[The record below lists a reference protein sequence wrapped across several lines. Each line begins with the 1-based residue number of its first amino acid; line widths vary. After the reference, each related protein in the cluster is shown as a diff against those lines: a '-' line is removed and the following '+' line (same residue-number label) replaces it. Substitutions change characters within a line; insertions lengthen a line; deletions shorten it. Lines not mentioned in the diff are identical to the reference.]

1 VAKYGIKLAGVAIA
15 ILLLGVLAILIF
27 DAVWFRIGL
36 GAALVLVF
44 GGILLLAWNTD
55 RKDKAKRAG
64 LDELPRV

>member
-1 VAKYGIKLAGVAIA
+1 VARYGLKLAGVAIG
-15 ILLLGVLAILIF
+15 ILLVGVLAILIF
-27 DAVWFRIGL
+27 DAIWFRVGM

-44 GGILLLAWNTD
+44 GGILLLAWRTD

>member
-1 VAKYGIKLAGVAIA
+1 MARYGFKLAGVAIA
-15 ILLLGVLAILIF
+15 ILLIGVLAILLV
-27 DAVWFRIGL
+27 DAIWFRVGL

-55 RKDKAKRAG
+55 RKDKAKHAG

>member
-1 VAKYGIKLAGVAIA
+1 MPKYGFKLAGVAIA
-15 ILLLGVLAILIF
+15 ILLICVLAILIF
-27 DAVWFRIGL
+27 DAIWFRVGL

>member
-1 VAKYGIKLAGVAIA
+1 VARYGLKLAGVAA
-15 ILLLGVLAILIF
+15 GILLLGVIAILLF
-27 DAVWFRIGL
+27 DAIWFRIGL